1 MKKLVYNTPHGQ
13 LSVRQNGEVTLRFE
27 NLYMQ
32 LNIKQF
38 SEFIH
43 FFNSNI
49 HIAVIDNGDDQ
60 EDSFYHK
67 VIKNMKKEHIDEFQK
82 LINAPIYS
90 PDDEFDIFD
99 YLKMMKSK
107 QIGVL
112 SKEVNTNLVK
122 IDADSICLN

>member
-13 LSVRQNGEVTLRFE
+13 LTVRKNGEVTLRFE

-32 LNIKQF
+32 VSVKQF
-38 SEFIH
+38 SEFVQ

-49 HIAVIDNGDDQ
+49 QIAVGSTGGDH
-60 EDSFYHK
+60 EESFYNK
-67 VIKNMKKEHIDEFQK
+67 LIKNMKKEHIDEFQK

-99 YLKMMKSK
+99 YLKMMKCK
-107 QIGVL
+107 QIGIL
-112 SKEVNTNLVK
+112 SKEINTNLVK
-122 IDADSICLN
+122 IDSDSICLN